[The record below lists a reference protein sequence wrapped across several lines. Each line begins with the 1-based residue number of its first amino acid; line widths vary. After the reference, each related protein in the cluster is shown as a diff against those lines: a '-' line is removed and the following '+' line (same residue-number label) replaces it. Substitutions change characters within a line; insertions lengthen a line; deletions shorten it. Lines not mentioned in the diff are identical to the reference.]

1 MNLMKK
7 SLFFLL
13 LSSSSILCSAE
24 VAVIVSSNNSNS
36 NISAADIS
44 KVFLG
49 KSKSFPDGTQAIAI
63 DQNDNSA
70 ARDEFNDKVLGKS
83 SSQLKSYWSRL
94 IFTGKGTPPKQV
106 ANDAAI
112 KAAVAGNPAMIGY
125 IDASAVDGTVKVV
138 AKF

>member
-1 MNLMKK
+1 MKLMKR

-13 LSSSSILCSAE
+13 ISSSSMLCSAE
-24 VAVIVSSNNSNS
+24 IAVIVSSNNSNS
-36 NISAADIS
+36 NISTADIS

>member
-1 MNLMKK
+1 MKLMKK

-106 ANDAAI
+106 VNDAAI

>member
-1 MNLMKK
+1 M
-7 SLFFLL
+7 
-13 LSSSSILCSAE
+13 LCSAE
-24 VAVIVSSNNSNS
+24 IAVIVSSNNSNS
-36 NISAADIS
+36 NISTADIS

-94 IFTGKGTPPKQV
+94 IFTGKGTPLKQV

>member
-1 MNLMKK
+1 MKLMKK

-112 KAAVAGNPAMIGY
+112 KLLQATPL
-125 IDASAVDGTVKVV
+125 
-138 AKF
+138 

>member
-1 MNLMKK
+1 MKLMKK

-13 LSSSSILCSAE
+13 ISSSSMLCSAE
-24 VAVIVSSNNSNS
+24 IAVIVSSNNSNS
-36 NISAADIS
+36 NISTADIS

>member
-1 MNLMKK
+1 MKLMKK

-36 NISAADIS
+36 NISTADIS